1 MGKDSSLCSIE
12 GCERARCSKLYCQKH
27 YRAFKLYG
35 DPVYLKNKPVGDVC
49 SHPGCEKEPRVKGL
63 CDKHYIRLKRNGST
77 FKTKHDPRD
86 ITVKQRIKRNIIK
99 DDNGCWIWQKG
110 KTQDGYGQISIG
122 GEKRRTHC
130 VSYEEWVGDI
140 PEGKEVCHSCDV
152 RGCCNPKHLFVA
164 THKENIDDMI
174 KKGRKASSSGSK
186 NSNAQ
191 LTENSVKDIFF
202 RISSGE
208 SVRDIAE
215 YYGVGGHVISKI
227 KTLENWKSVFD
238 DLPKSQKK
246 ILIAL
251 SKTGVSGENNGSAK
265 LKESEVLMAYDMMIK
280 GFSNEEISKK
290 FKVSRRL
297 INRIRNRECWVS
309 LFESLP
315 ENKKTRILLSV
326 QRRNKN
332 SSARFLSPP
341 DVFRIRKLLKKGR
354 TIASIARIFGVGET
368 TIRNI
373 RDGKTYTDV

>member
-1 MGKDSSLCSIE
+1 MEKNSSLCVID
-12 GCERARCSKLYCQKH
+12 GCGRARCSKLYCQKH

-35 DPVYLKNKPVGDVC
+35 DPLHLKNNPVGGVC
-49 SHPGCEKEPRVKGL
+49 SHPGCKNTPRVKGL
-63 CDKHYIRLKRNGST
+63 CDKHYTRLKRNGST
-77 FKTKHDPRD
+77 FKTKSDPRD

-99 DDNGCWIWQKG
+99 DDNNCWIWQKG
-110 KTQDGYGQISIG
+110 KTQDGYGQISID

-152 RGCCNPKHLFVA
+152 RDCCNPKHLFVA
-164 THKENIDDMI
+164 THKENIDDMV
-174 KKGRKASSSGSK
+174 KKGRRAFSSGSK

-202 RISSGE
+202 RISCGE
-208 SVRDIAE
+208 NVRDIAE

-227 KTLENWKSVFD
+227 KTLENWKNVFD
-238 DLPKSQKK
+238 GLPASQKK
-246 ILIAL
+246 VLIAL

-265 LKESEVLMAYDMMIK
+265 LKESEVLRAYDMMAK

-309 LFESLP
+309 LFQSLP
-315 ENKKTRILLSV
+315 ESKKTKILLSV
-326 QRRNKN
+326 NKRHRD
-332 SSARFLSPP
+332 SSARCLSAYN
-341 DVFRIRKLLKKGR
+341 VLRIRKLLKKGR
-354 TIASIARIFGVGET
+354 TVVSIARIFGVGET